1 MKLIA
6 KAKPVRIRIT
16 SGGEEHATLDS
27 LRKNFV
33 WKDIRELFDG
43 RLIKWL
49 RRIDENDKAQQISEI
64 KNPDLNILNIFNI
77 LFPQSYQ
84 FKSLEDVLLSYENDA
99 SLFDLSSELIK
110 QEPMG
115 KVLGFLGN
123 ERFNRSQ
130 EIIMAFLEGYSIE
143 SHNKIEPKS
152 LYEVGK
158 KLFTYED
165 SKNLGRKL
173 IENAAKGGYY
183 DAQKFI
189 NQHTNVFRKGY
200 ADITHI
206 LSLEST
212 RNIITTSWGN
222 SKRISLNSF
231 THPLKE
237 IFEFSN
243 ICLNLYISGN
253 NYYWADIE
261 RMINIHLLNIPKDDI
276 LFDEKQF
283 VAALFINTNKEEQN
297 KILKNLKDYGPAQKL
312 IKSKTIN
319 LNGCVFSKDS
329 FYQNIKNL
337 DKYLSNLYQ
346 FRNE

>member
-16 SGGEEHATLDS
+16 SGGEEHATLES

-49 RRIDENDKAQQISEI
+49 RRIDENDKAQQLAEI
-64 KNPDLNILNIFNI
+64 KNADFNILNIFNI
-77 LFPQSYQ
+77 LFSQNYQ
-84 FKSLEDVLLSYENDA
+84 FKSVEDVLLSYENDA
-99 SLFDLSSELIK
+99 SLYDLSYELIR
-110 QEPMG
+110 QEPME

-123 ERFNRSQ
+123 ERFNKSQ
-130 EIIMAFLEGYSIE
+130 EIIMAFLEGFSTE
-143 SHNKIEPKS
+143 SHKKIEPKS

-158 KLFTYED
+158 KLFTNED
-165 SKNLGRKL
+165 TKILGRNL
-173 IENAAKGGYY
+173 IEKAAQGGYY

-189 NQHTNVFRKGY
+189 NQHNNSFRKGY
-200 ADITHI
+200 AEITHI
-206 LSLEST
+206 LSLDST
-212 RNIITTSWGN
+212 RNVITSSWAN
-222 SKRISLNSF
+222 NKRIFLNSYSS
-231 THPLKE
+231 PLKE

-253 NYYWADIE
+253 NYYWSDIE
-261 RMINIHLLNIPKDDI
+261 RMINIHLLYIPKDDI
-276 LFDEKQF
+276 LYDEKQF
-283 VAALFINTNKEEQN
+283 VAALFMHTNKEEQN
-297 KILKNLKDYGPAQKL
+297 KILKSLKDYGPAQKL
-312 IKSKTIN
+312 VKSKSIN
-319 LNGCVFSKDS
+319 INGGVLSKDG

-337 DKYLSNLYQ
+337 DKYLFNLYQ